1 MYGILYKELMR
12 INIYFGKYIF
22 WVKYT
27 HIDIVDLYF
36 AYIYFRLN
44 KYRFYLL
51 LIILGGP
58 EKGPLV
64 LAFKKAHCLT

>member
-1 MYGILYKELMR
+1 MYIWEKIYTCVNSIRLYS
-12 INIYFGKYIF
+12 
-22 WVKYT
+22 
-27 HIDIVDLYF
+27 

-44 KYRFYLL
+44 EYRFYLL

-64 LAFKKAHCLT
+64 WPLKRPIG

>member
-12 INIYFGKYIF
+12 LNIYFGKNIF
-22 WVKYT
+22 WVKNT

-64 LAFKKAHCLT
+64 LAFK